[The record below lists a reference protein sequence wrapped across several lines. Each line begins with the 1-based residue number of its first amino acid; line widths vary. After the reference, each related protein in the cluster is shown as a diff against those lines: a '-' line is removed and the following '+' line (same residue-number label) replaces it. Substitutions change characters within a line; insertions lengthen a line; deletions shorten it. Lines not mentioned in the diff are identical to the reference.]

1 MSLSPNP
8 TNNLVTINLSFNKQA
23 IANVIIRDQL
33 GRVIQQLHNQHWNA
47 GKTQQTI
54 NVAGFNPG
62 IYFVTMQ
69 AEGANITQKLIVY

>member
-1 MSLSPNP
+1 
-8 TNNLVTINLSFNKQA
+8 
-23 IANVIIRDQL
+23 
-33 GRVIQQLHNQHWNA
+33 VIQQLHNQHWNA